1 MARLCGSLDR
11 SLGCRVPACDVGAP
25 TTKHAM
31 PLVESEAVVL
41 RSSNFGEA
49 DKLVNFLTRG
59 LGRLR
64 GVAPNARRSRRRFG
78 AALEPLSYVRVW
90 FFEREH
96 HHLVRLSESE
106 LIEAFYDARGQ
117 YERSLALNQ
126 IAELA
131 DLMLPERE
139 PAERAFRLVLVTLA
153 ALKRAESVWL
163 PLTYFQLWMVR
174 LAGWLPAL
182 EECSR
187 CRRPLGE
194 EKAYVSAATG
204 RFLCG
209 RCRQPGMRVL
219 SPSSRA
225 AAAAMLALP
234 LEKLDP
240 AGWDRRRAAELQ
252 AYLLDVIEYHGER
265 KLVTR
270 ELLYEKA

>member
-1 MARLCGSLDR
+1 
-11 SLGCRVPACDVGAP
+11 
-25 TTKHAM
+25 M

-49 DKLVNFLTRG
+49 DKLVNFLTRS
-59 LGRLR
+59 LGRVR

-96 HHLVRLSESE
+96 HPLVRLSESE
-106 LIEAFYDARGQ
+106 LIEAFYDARGD

-126 IAELA
+126 LAELG

-139 PAERAFRLVLVTLA
+139 PAERAFRLLLVTLR

-174 LAGWLPAL
+174 LAGWLPGL

-187 CRRPLGE
+187 CSRTLGDVP
-194 EKAYVSAATG
+194 AYVSPATG
-204 RFLCG
+204 RLLCR
-209 RCRQPGMRVL
+209 RCRQPAQRL
-219 SPSSRA
+219 LRAASRRA
-225 AAAAMLALP
+225 AAEMLAAP
-234 LEKLDP
+234 LDKLDP

-252 AYLLDVIEYHGER
+252 AYLLDVVEYHGER